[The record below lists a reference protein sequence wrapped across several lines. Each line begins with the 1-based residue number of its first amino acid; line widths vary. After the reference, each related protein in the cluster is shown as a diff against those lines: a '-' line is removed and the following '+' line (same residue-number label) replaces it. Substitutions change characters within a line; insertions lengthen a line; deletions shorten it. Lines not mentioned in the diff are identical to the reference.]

1 MEDVKNQILG
11 LDSFN
16 SKVLDFAKEQKL
28 KNDLEILKLQKQNK
42 EFEEI
47 IDIVSPVLEKAKPI
61 VQNITNNNTIK
72 NCEIVSMQGNVLQTK
87 GDDSKNINVE
97 NCQKLDIH

>member
-1 MEDVKNQILG
+1 MEDIKNQILG

>member
-1 MEDVKNQILG
+1 MKDIKNQILG
-11 LDSFN
+11 LDNFN

-72 NCEIVSMQGNVLQTK
+72 NCGIVSMQGNVLQTK